1 MRALEPGATKRAVA
15 PFGAWD
21 VRIGQIAVLSGLLV
35 WNIVSLSLGAAIV
48 PSLAAIL
55 GCLAAQVVATQFAGL
70 PRLDL
75 RSPLITGLS
84 LALLL
89 RTDALVLMAGAGI
102 LAIAGKF
109 LIRYNG
115 KHLFNPAA
123 LAIAT
128 LLWSGH
134 GWVSPGQ
141 WGQSTILLAA
151 ILGCGLLVLERAGR
165 LDTALAFGLLYAALL
180 FARAF
185 WLGDPW
191 AVPLHQLQSGS
202 LVLFACFMI
211 TDPRSTPDRR
221 LARIVFAAAVAV
233 LAFWLIFADQ
243 RPSGLYLALLAMSLP
258 VPLLDRLFPA
268 SRFVWRPARE
278 VAS

>member
-1 MRALEPGATKRAVA
+1 
-15 PFGAWD
+15 
-21 VRIGQIAVLSGLLV
+21 VRIFQIAVLCGLLV
-35 WNIVSLSLGAAIV
+35 WNIVSLSLGAAIL

-55 GCLAAQVVATQFAGL
+55 GCLAGQVVATQFAGL

-89 RTDALVLMAGAGI
+89 RTDAVVLMAGAGL
-102 LAIAGKF
+102 LAITGKF
-109 LIRYNG
+109 LIRFNG

-123 LAIAT
+123 LAIAA

-141 WGQSTILLAA
+141 WGQSTILVAA

-165 LDTALAFGLLYAALL
+165 LDTALGFGLFYGALL
-180 FARAF
+180 LARAV

-221 LARIVFAAAVAV
+221 LARILFAAAVAT
-233 LAFWLIFADQ
+233 LAFWLIFVRQVPA
-243 RPSGLYLALLAMSLP
+243 GLYLALLAMSLP
-258 VPLLDRLFPA
+258 VPLLDRVFPA
-268 SRFVWRPARE
+268 SRFVWRPAPE
-278 VAS
+278 VPS